1 MYDLRPLSDV
11 LKELSERCPEVPM
24 LALGQTVLWDEPMK
38 AVLQRYLP
46 LYHPRAVVWMGVMD
60 TDYFSKPPFTVSGR
74 GEYRLFPHNDGSTK
88 EIWVAAG
95 ELSRLFGCEVVPT
108 RDMYSA
114 HGVQLEAVAKNAPEG
129 RRAFIDKVTEAWGW
143 LGLVN
148 TGSRRM
154 LSGDVP
160 LRDVFHVL
168 IEQVQWALEST
179 ADSLRG
185 SARDAALRQ
194 AERLR
199 SWIEEFFAA
208 NPSAKLVELYLEL
221 GPRLC
226 EFLLG
231 RSPERLRTVLSS
243 KLLRFNT
250 DTVRRPLFRVLD
262 LFLNPQTGE
271 TLKSAYN
278 QTVAGSEIYTLDKFG
293 EGAVPFELVVPG
305 HGRGTICITGDRIT
319 VQADEPIHIKAAEPI
334 HSAAQLAAA
343 VESVLGKDVSL
354 IGKAVTLLCMLGAEF
369 VVVFNETAS
378 QYVWRTERMTALL
391 RDQGIQLPLFPILR
405 LVYPTWDTMREANVE
420 IHLPEHLAQ
429 AFGKETVSSAEFS
442 GRWRQ
447 VCAEQ
452 ENELEKMKRL
462 SSPVELLSFLAERD
476 SETWSPLLEEY
487 LALKNVL
494 LSACEQ
500 INNLKRRTQELYS
513 RLRELKRQC
522 ELIAREKGNDYRT
535 CVAPLKERLWHV
547 TYANPGSDEE
557 ATQLMR
563 RIAQEEERRKVFDM
577 QWARVRSMVVRLRA
591 EISKTRAE
599 RRAVETS
606 SEVMRARRR
615 IQEIALRA
623 QEAKLWLVRNAYLT
637 SKGLYQTCYRPSSWW
652 IPLLSPDG
660 RWFDAIAKET
670 KAYLEPLST
679 SAELCRCGCGSQ
691 AKICRNKEC

>member
-1 MYDLRPLSDV
+1 
-11 LKELSERCPEVPM
+11 
-24 LALGQTVLWDEPMK
+24 
-38 AVLQRYLP
+38 
-46 LYHPRAVVWMGVMD
+46 
-60 TDYFSKPPFTVSGR
+60 
-74 GEYRLFPHNDGSTK
+74 
-88 EIWVAAG
+88 
-95 ELSRLFGCEVVPT
+95 
-108 RDMYSA
+108 
-114 HGVQLEAVAKNAPEG
+114 
-129 RRAFIDKVTEAWGW
+129 
-143 LGLVN
+143 
-148 TGSRRM
+148 
-154 LSGDVP
+154 
-160 LRDVFHVL
+160 
-168 IEQVQWALEST
+168 
-179 ADSLRG
+179 
-185 SARDAALRQ
+185 
-194 AERLR
+194 
-199 SWIEEFFAA
+199 
-208 NPSAKLVELYLEL
+208 
-221 GPRLC
+221 
-226 EFLLG
+226 
-231 RSPERLRTVLSS
+231 
-243 KLLRFNT
+243 
-250 DTVRRPLFRVLD
+250 
-262 LFLNPQTGE
+262 
-271 TLKSAYN
+271 
-278 QTVAGSEIYTLDKFG
+278 
-293 EGAVPFELVVPG
+293 
-305 HGRGTICITGDRIT
+305 
-319 VQADEPIHIKAAEPI
+319 
-334 HSAAQLAAA
+334 
-343 VESVLGKDVSL
+343 
-354 IGKAVTLLCMLGAEF
+354 
-369 VVVFNETAS
+369 
-378 QYVWRTERMTALL
+378 
-391 RDQGIQLPLFPILR
+391 
-405 LVYPTWDTMREANVE
+405 
-420 IHLPEHLAQ
+420 
-429 AFGKETVSSAEFS
+429 
-442 GRWRQ
+442 

-522 ELIAREKGNDYRT
+522 ELIAMEKGNDYRT

-679 SAELCRCGCGSQ
+679 GAELCRCGCGSQ

>member
-1 MYDLRPLSDV
+1 
-11 LKELSERCPEVPM
+11 M

-108 RDMYSA
+108 RSMYSA
-114 HGVQLEAVAKNAPEG
+114 HGVQLETVARNAPEG
-129 RRAFIDKVTEAWGW
+129 RRAFIDRVTEAWGW

-160 LRDVFHVL
+160 LKDVFHVL
-168 IEQVQWALEST
+168 VEQVRWALEST
-179 ADSLRG
+179 AASLHG

-194 AERLR
+194 AERLQ
-199 SWIEEFFAA
+199 SWIEEFFSA

-231 RSPERLRTVLSS
+231 RYPERLQTVLSS
-243 KLLRFNT
+243 QLLRFNT
-250 DTVRRPLFRVLD
+250 DTVHRPLFRVLD
-262 LFLNPQTGE
+262 LFLEPRTE
-271 TLKSAYN
+271 EALKSAYN
-278 QTVAGSEIYTLDKFG
+278 QAVIDSEIYTLDKFG
-293 EGAVPFELVVPG
+293 EGAIPFDLVVPG
-305 HGRGTICITGDRIT
+305 HGRGTICITGNRIT
-319 VQADEPIHIKAAEPI
+319 VQSDEPIHIRSEEPVR
-334 HSAAQLAAA
+334 SAAQLAAA
-343 VESVLGKDVSL
+343 VESALGKDVSL

-369 VVVFNETAS
+369 VVVLNETAS

-405 LVYPTWDTMREANVE
+405 LVYPTWDTIRETGVE
-420 IHLPEHLAQ
+420 ICLPEHLAQ
-429 AFGKETVSSAEFS
+429 AFGKETVSSAEFA

-452 ENELEKMKRL
+452 ESILEKMKRL
-462 SSPVELLSFLAERD
+462 SGPVELLSFLAERD
-476 SETWSPLLEEY
+476 SSTWSPLLEEY
-487 LALKNVL
+487 LAQKNVL
-494 LSACEQ
+494 LSACER
-500 INNLKRRTQELYS
+500 IDRLKRQTQDLYS
-513 RLRELKRQC
+513 RLRELKQQC
-522 ELIAREKGNDYRT
+522 ELIAREKGNDYRA
-535 CVAPLKERLWHV
+535 CVAPLKERLWHI
-547 TYANPGSDEE
+547 TYANPGSNEE
-557 ATQLMR
+557 AAQLMR
-563 RIAQEEERRKVFDM
+563 RIAQEEERRKIFDV
-577 QWARVRSMVVRLRA
+577 QWERIRSMIVKLRA

-606 SEVMRARRR
+606 SEVVRARRR
-615 IQEIALRA
+615 LQEIALRA
-623 QEAKLWLVRNAYLT
+623 QEVKLWLVRNAYLT

-660 RWFDAIAKET
+660 RWFEGIARET

-679 SAELCRCGCGSQ
+679 SVELCRCGCDSQ
-691 AKICRNKEC
+691 AKISRNKEC